1 MPGFIENNDS
11 QKRQYIDAE
20 SVFDELRRVRKE
32 AAQTRGGMIWREIK
46 GRTYLIRTS
55 PKGTHKSLGPKSDE
69 TQRIYASFTERKTQI
84 AQRLAAIE
92 ATFDEQRRLNRALR
106 VGREPTIVIDVL
118 NALDAAG
125 LAEHFMVVGT
135 HSLYAYESACGVRFT
150 PSAMATRDIDLLFD
164 TRKRLAFFSRMRESD
179 ASFVGLLKKADK
191 TFERLEDRKETVRN
205 ATGFEVDVIRR
216 TAKDGDPYP
225 MQLSDGE
232 DDVWAVQASTGDSIL
247 NAPRFSQMV
256 VATNGAMAI
265 MHTMA
270 PPDFAR
276 IKRKL
281 AEYPARDP
289 LKRSK
294 DRLQAELVEE
304 LIATHMP
311 QYAAN

>member
-1 MPGFIENNDS
+1 MPGFIENGDS
-11 QKRQYIDAE
+11 RKRQYIDAE

-32 AAQTRGGMIWREIK
+32 ATHTRGGMIWREIK

-55 PKGTHKSLGPKSDE
+55 PRGTHKSLGPKSDE
-69 TQRIYASFTERKTQI
+69 TQRIYASFTEHKAQI

-106 VGREPTIVIDVL
+106 VGRVPTVVIDVL

-125 LAEHFMVVGT
+125 LAEHFMVVST

-150 PSAMATRDIDLLFD
+150 PSAAATHNIDPLFD
-164 TRKRLAFFSRMRESD
+164 TCKRLAFFSRMRESD

-216 TAKDGDPYP
+216 TAKDGDPHP
-225 MQLSDGE
+225 LRMSDDE
-232 DDVWAVQASTGDSIL
+232 DDVWAVQASTGDRIL
-247 NAPRFSQMV
+247 SAPRFSQMV

-281 AEYPARDP
+281 AEYPTRDP
-289 LKRSK
+289 LKRS
-294 DRLQAELVEE
+294 R
-304 LIATHMP
+304 IASS
-311 QYAAN
+311 QNSSRN